1 MLEKYKVFTGLFFG
15 AFWVLLTFG
24 FISEELMPPLIPLR
38 SVVMLLCDAVFLI
51 LGLYSLRDRR
61 DQIVF
66 GSFVVLGCV
75 SSYLNNLGVVFIVN
89 GARDF
94 FGMLF
99 AIPICRFLLKSRFSD
114 RFIESFDKQLWIFL
128 ILQTFCVTWQF
139 FRYGPGDHGGG
150 SMGNGFSGIVTTLIY
165 IISFYLLSKKWNYG
179 NYWMEL
185 WKNKVYVF
193 LLFPTFLNETKI
205 GFLFL
210 LAYFLLLL
218 RVEWKTVFKVLI
230 SIPLIIVAMIV
241 AGYAYLTVTGQTFE
255 SVFSQSAM
263 DDYMVGEDPEELV
276 ELGMAIQDGIYER
289 EDIGQ
294 VDIPRFSKL
303 IFIPEA
309 LKDAAGGSLFG
320 AGLGQFKGGTTLSL
334 TPYADTWAWLLG
346 GSVPYIFFIVI
357 QLGVLGAAWLF
368 YNLFT
373 VMLPQSPMPLG
384 RNIKIFVWLILALM
398 MFYNDSLRFFPF
410 CAIIFYIILFGYV
423 NVTEKHAKI

>member
-1 MLEKYKVFTGLFFG
+1 
-15 AFWVLLTFG
+15 
-24 FISEELMPPLIPLR
+24 
-38 SVVMLLCDAVFLI
+38 
-51 LGLYSLRDRR
+51 
-61 DQIVF
+61 
-66 GSFVVLGCV
+66 
-75 SSYLNNLGVVFIVN
+75 
-89 GARDF
+89 
-94 FGMLF
+94 MLF
-99 AIPICRFLLKSRFSD
+99 AIPICRFLLKSRFRD